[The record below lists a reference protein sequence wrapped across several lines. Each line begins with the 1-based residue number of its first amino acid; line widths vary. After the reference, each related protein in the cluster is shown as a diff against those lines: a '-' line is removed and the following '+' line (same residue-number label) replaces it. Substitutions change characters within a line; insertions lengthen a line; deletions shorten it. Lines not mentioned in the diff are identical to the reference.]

1 MIYEE
6 LLTEL
11 RKRRGRSGK
20 RGGYSAI
27 ARELLIAPETVSDI
41 ARERCGLGLI
51 RAEDLA
57 NAMGFDIVLVKRDET
72 GRSDPNP

>member
-11 RKRRGRSGK
+11 RKRKGKSGK
-20 RGGYSAI
+20 RGGYSEMARKMGCAYEYISEI
-27 ARELLIAPETVSDI
+27 ARG
-41 ARERCGLGLI
+41 RHGI
-51 RAEDLA
+51 RLDTAEDLA
-57 NAMGFDIVLVKRDET
+57 NVMGFDIVLVKRDET